1 MKLEFN
7 KKYTTIAIYAV
18 MAVSAAAA
26 IILMLVHLDQ
36 VKAIAVS
43 LLKLLS
49 PFIWGFAL
57 AYILNP
63 ILVMFEK
70 LLGKIGKKKM
80 SRKLTRVL
88 SVLLTWGLALLI
100 LVVFFSIV
108 IPQLIS
114 SIGSLAALFTAWIND
129 IAPLVYQF
137 IEDYDLQGFVAGID
151 SDAISKLLNTAS
163 DMVKGFSGYLTTAIP
178 QLAKAT
184 ASFASGILNIVLGII
199 ISIYLMFS
207 KELFFA
213 HIKKFLYAFFP
224 KKGVEKA
231 LEITH
236 TSNRIFSGFISGKI
250 LDSCIIGVLCF
261 IFMSLFRWPYA
272 MLISVIVGVTNV
284 IPYFGPFIGAIPSIL
299 ILLIVDP
306 KTAIFF
312 AIFIL
317 ALQQLD
323 GNVIGPKILGD
334 STGLSAFWV
343 IFSITVFGSLL
354 GPLGMFIGV
363 PLFAVIYTLVRQLSG
378 WMLTHKGMS
387 PDTKDY
393 SSPDQ
398 PLFTR
403 QDS

>member
-1 MKLEFN
+1 MKLDFN
-7 KKYTTIAIYAV
+7 KKYTTIAVYALLTL
-18 MAVSAAAA
+18 SAAAA
-26 IILMLVHLDQ
+26 IILMLVHLDK
-36 VKAIAVS
+36 VKAVVLS
-43 LLKLLS
+43 LLGLLS

-63 ILVMFEK
+63 ILVMSEK
-70 LLGKIGKKKM
+70 LLGRIGKKKM

-108 IPQLIS
+108 IPQLITS
-114 SIGSLAALFTAWIND
+114 VGSLASLFTAWVND
-129 IAPLVYQF
+129 ITPRVYQL
-137 IEDYDLQGFVAGID
+137 IEDYDLQGFVAGFD

-163 DMVKGFSGYLTTAIP
+163 EMVKGFSGYLTTAIP
-178 QLAKAT
+178 QVAKAT
-184 ASFASGILNIVLGII
+184 ASFASGILNIVLGAI

-224 KKGVEKA
+224 KKGVEKVI
-231 LEITH
+231 EITH
-236 TSNRIFSGFISGKI
+236 TSNRIFSGFINGKI

-363 PLFAVIYTLVRQLSG
+363 PLFAVIYTLIRQLSG
-378 WMLTHKGMS
+378 WMLTRKGMS

-398 PLFTR
+398 PIV
-403 QDS
+403 

>member
-1 MKLEFN
+1 MKLDFN
-7 KKYTTIAIYAV
+7 KKYTTIAVYALLTL
-18 MAVSAAAA
+18 SAAAA
-26 IILMLVHLDQ
+26 IILMLVHLDK
-36 VKAIAVS
+36 VKAVVLS
-43 LLKLLS
+43 LLGLLS

-63 ILVMFEK
+63 ILVMSEK
-70 LLGKIGKKKM
+70 LLGRIGKKKM

-108 IPQLIS
+108 IPQLITS
-114 SIGSLAALFTAWIND
+114 VGSLASLFTAWVND
-129 IAPLVYQF
+129 ITPRVYQL
-137 IEDYDLQGFVAGID
+137 IEEYDLQGFVAGFD

-163 DMVKGFSGYLTTAIP
+163 EMVKGFSGYLTTAIP
-178 QLAKAT
+178 QVAKAT
-184 ASFASGILNIVLGII
+184 ASFASGILNIVLGAI

-224 KKGVEKA
+224 KKGVEK
-231 LEITH
+231 LIEITH
-236 TSNRIFSGFISGKI
+236 TSNRIFSGFINGKI

-317 ALQQLD
+317 GLQQLD

-378 WMLTHKGMS
+378 WMLTRKGMS

-398 PLFTR
+398 PIV
-403 QDS
+403 

>member
-70 LLGKIGKKKM
+70 LLGKIGKKKL

-378 WMLTHKGMS
+378 WMLTRKGMS